1 MNEFGSKSSESLNAL
16 FFMDSFQ
23 KRKKIQMNGNI
34 NKNSLQL
41 ILNVLKYV
49 FYLFPKNETSV

>member
-1 MNEFGSKSSESLNAL
+1 MNKFGSKSSESLNAL

-41 ILNVLKYV
+41 ILNVLKYDFLLV
-49 FYLFPKNETSV
+49 PKK

>member
-16 FFMDSFQ
+16 FFVDSFQ

-49 FYLFPKNETSV
+49 FYLFPKNETLV

>member
-16 FFMDSFQ
+16 FFVDSFQ

-41 ILNVLKYV
+41 ILNILKYV